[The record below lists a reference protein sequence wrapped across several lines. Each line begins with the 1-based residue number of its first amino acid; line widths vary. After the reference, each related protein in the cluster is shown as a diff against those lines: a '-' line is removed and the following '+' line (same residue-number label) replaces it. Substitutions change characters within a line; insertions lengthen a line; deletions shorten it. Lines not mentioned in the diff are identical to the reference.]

1 MSLEEN
7 ERVFI
12 MKKFIGLDVG
22 DVRIGVA
29 KCDPLGIL
37 ATALEVIDRNV
48 TDPIERIKEI
58 LSDEGTRKIVVGIPK
73 SLDGT
78 KNLQAEK
85 VEKFISEMKEKIER
99 IEVITVDER
108 YTTTEAEHYLKNYS
122 KKNGKERRKVV
133 DMVAASI
140 ILQKYLDTLK

>member
-1 MSLEEN
+1 
-7 ERVFI
+7 

-22 DVRIGVA
+22 DIRIGVA

-99 IEVITVDER
+99 IEVIAVDER

>member
-1 MSLEEN
+1 
-7 ERVFI
+7 

-85 VEKFISEMKEKIER
+85 VEKFISEMKEKIEK
-99 IEVITVDER
+99 IEVIAVDER